1 MTEAAQIPGP
11 LAGYRVL
18 ELGTAI
24 TAPYATMLLADLGA
38 EVVKIESPAGDPFRV
53 WDGSGPSPRFA
64 AFNRNKQS
72 VVLDLRAER
81 GRNDLH
87 RLLGTGDAMVTNFRP
102 GSLAR
107 LGADAD
113 TVRNSFPHIVYCQI
127 TGAGPGPAAERPM
140 YDAVAQGITGLMS
153 MTSGVA
159 DPRPIGPALT
169 DSICGALSAVSVAAA
184 LAQRERTGVGQTIQT
199 SMIEACLNFLAESV
213 TDYFDRGQSPDPH
226 SRPRQSQSYGFV
238 CADGRSLVVHL
249 STPTKFWKGLLEA
262 IGRPDLADDPRF
274 ASYGDRVR
282 HYTDLEDALRP
293 VFAQRPREVW
303 LQALANYDV
312 PVAPVN
318 TLAEALED
326 PVVASVPMT
335 SEIGLDAGEGQVR
348 VVHRP
353 WRLGSE
359 PEYTAPPDL
368 GADTDAV
375 LSALVT
381 SDVRHG

>member
-1 MTEAAQIPGP
+1 MPGP
-11 LAGYRVL
+11 LATYRVV

-38 EVVKIESPAGDPFRV
+38 EVVKVESPSGDPFRI

-64 AFNRNKQS
+64 AFNRNKRS
-72 VVLDLRAER
+72 VVLDLRAED
-81 GRNDLH
+81 GRTDLH
-87 RLLGTGDAMVTNFRP
+87 RLVATADVVITNFRP

-113 TVRNSFPHIVYCQI
+113 TIRAAFPHIIYCQI
-127 TGAGPGPAAERPM
+127 TGAGPGPAEERPM
-140 YDAVAQGITGLMS
+140 YDAVAQGLTGLMS
-153 MTSGVA
+153 MTSGID
-159 DPRPIGPALT
+159 DPRPIGPAMT
-169 DSICGALSAVSVAAA
+169 DSISGALSAVSVAAA
-184 LAQRERTGVGQTIQT
+184 LAQRERTGEGQTIQT

-213 TDYFDRGQSPDPH
+213 TDYFDKGRSPDPH

-249 STPTKFWKGLLEA
+249 STPTKFWKGLLDA
-262 IGRPDLADDPRF
+262 TGRPGLADDPRF
-274 ASYGDRVR
+274 LSYGDRVR
-282 HYTDLEDALRP
+282 HYDELEGELRP
-293 VFAQRPREVW
+293 VFAQRDRETW
-303 LQALANYDV
+303 LKDLGDRDV
-312 PVAPVN
+312 PAAPVN

-335 SEIGLDAGEGQVR
+335 SEIGVRTGRGHVR

-359 PEYTAPPDL
+359 PVYAAPPDL
-368 GADTDAV
+368 GADTDAI
-375 LSALVT
+375 LSALAPSEVG
-381 SDVRHG
+381 HG